1 MFLFYISQ
9 LEILQRQVTN
19 LADTQN
25 NVDDIKS
32 RTKADYAVLQAR
44 YHMLEEQLRDTELR
58 SEERLAEEQKRHRE
72 LLARAERETQLQ
84 NENWDIRIRTIEQ
97 EKNGLRDEMQRLRMQ
112 IDKQLLDLHNMEE
125 KLEKTREN
133 FLNVQQELCEVKAS
147 NKR

>member
-1 MFLFYISQ
+1 MQ

-58 SEERLAEEQKRHRE
+58 GEERLAEEQKRHRE
-72 LLARAERETQLQ
+72 LLGRAERETNLLQ
-84 NENWDIRIRTIEQ
+84 ENCEIRIRTVEQ
-97 EKNGLRDEMQRLRMQ
+97 EKNSLRDEIQRLRMQ
-112 IDKQLLDLHNMEE
+112 MDKQAIELQNMED
-125 KLEKTREN
+125 KLEKTRDSL
-133 FLNVQQELCEVKAS
+133 LNIQQDLVETKAS